1 VINLY
6 ISRDGQRDEWVHWET
21 VRTEMRAGRQVF
33 RLREKLQAGMVGRIR
48 VEVVRAHGDKEKT
61 YINQV
66 R

>member
-1 VINLY
+1 
-6 ISRDGQRDEWVHWET
+6 
-21 VRTEMRAGRQVF
+21 MRAGRQVF